1 MMRQWTQIQRTL
13 PGLIVLLMIFVIA
26 ACTPSTGAT
35 PRTGQTPSP
44 TATAVPLSQ
53 LTVYGTS
60 DTAMLRALSAATGKV
75 RWQAQ
80 TGSISGGKPV
90 VDNGIVYAGSGSYGR
105 VYAFKSSDGTPLWNA
120 SLGVSDRGPLVA
132 DGVVYGHS
140 IIDAYP
146 DQTIFVE
153 ALKGTDGTQLWK
165 TQVGSGPFTLVGDFD
180 EFVVDGTV
188 YVAMTAGQDGLFVVS
203 AYNAS
208 NGSLLWSSKGMP
220 VSDGGPNV
228 ELVVDGYVVYA
239 YADRVYA
246 YNRSD
251 GSLLWTSQPSG
262 SSEEVLRGGL
272 SVQQGIVYASTM
284 DGISAFRASD
294 GSLLWHVADSINASA
309 IANGVVYTTA
319 RSSQTYSGAIA
330 ALDGKTGKLLW
341 RYEPEPAVQPNQP
354 AIFSVLVVGGGLVFG
369 VKDQGMVA
377 LDAAT
382 GKVRWTTPVGGNF
395 NSPILVGTTL
405 FVDAFQNVSPGSPAS
420 SWGYVA
426 LDIKTGKQLWA
437 TPINEGIT
445 FPSAITVA
453 S

>member
-13 PGLIVLLMIFVIA
+13 PGMIVLVMIFAIA
-26 ACTPSTGAT
+26 ACAPSTGAT
-35 PRTGQTPSP
+35 PRAGQTPSP
-44 TATAVPLSQ
+44 TANAVPLLQ

-60 DTAMLRALSAATGKV
+60 DTAMLRALSAETGKM

-80 TGSISGGKPV
+80 TGSASGGKPV

-120 SLGVSDRGPLVA
+120 SLGLSDRGPLVA

-140 IIDAYP
+140 IVDDSP
-146 DQTIFVE
+146 NETIFVE

-165 TQVGSGPFTLVGDFD
+165 TQVGSGPFTLVGNFD

-188 YVAMTAGQDGLFVVS
+188 YVAMTAGQDGSFVVC
-203 AYNAS
+203 AYNAG

-220 VSDGGPNV
+220 VSGGGPNV
-228 ELVVDGYVVYA
+228 ELVVDGSVVYA
-239 YADRVYA
+239 YFDRVYA

-262 SSEEVLRGGL
+262 SSEEIIRGGL
-272 SVQQGIVYASTM
+272 SVQQGTVYASTM

-294 GSLLWHVADSINASA
+294 GGLIWHFADHINASA
-309 IANGVVYTTA
+309 VVNGVVYTTA
-319 RSSQTYSGAIA
+319 RTSDVYGGAIV
-330 ALDGKTGKLLW
+330 ALDAKTGKQLW
-341 RYEPEPAVQPNQP
+341 RYEPEKAAQPGQA

-369 VKDQGMVA
+369 VKDQGIVA

-382 GKVRWTTPVGGNF
+382 GKVRWATPVGGNL

-405 FVDAFQNVSPGSPAS
+405 FVDAFQNVSPGSPES
-420 SWGYVA
+420 SWGYAA
-426 LDIKTGKQLWA
+426 LDIKTGKQLWT

-445 FPSAITVA
+445 FPSAMTVA
-453 S
+453 A